1 MTMARFDDEFEESGM
16 RRITRYAI
24 PATILLLVAG
34 SVWYFL
40 HDTAGIR
47 REAPPLPAI
56 TALLPPPPPPPPP
69 KQEKPPE
76 PEKKTVEA
84 PKPNPTPKEESAPK
98 PLTING
104 PAQAGNDAFN
114 IGAGTGGGDVAAGT
128 GFGNENYGRYLTS
141 VIQSAVEQDD
151 RVNHLAFTA
160 QVTAWVDG
168 SRHLHVKVV
177 QSSGDPK
184 VDDALVQLADSM
196 PPLEEEP
203 PGDLQ
208 FKLAIHSR
216 RPG

>member
-1 MTMARFDDEFEESGM
+1 MARYVDEFEEGGLA
-16 RRITRYAI
+16 RIKRFAAPFAI
-24 PATILLLVAG
+24 LALVVG

-47 REAPPLPAI
+47 REAPQIQTI
-56 TALLPPPPPPPPP
+56 TALPPPPPPPPP

-76 PEKKTVEA
+76 PEKKVEEVQ
-84 PKPNPTPKEESAPK
+84 KPNPTPKDIDAPK

-114 IGAGTGGGDVAAGT
+114 IGAGSGGGDVAAGT

-141 VIQSAVEQDD
+141 IIQNAIEQDD

-160 QVTAWVDG
+160 QVTAWVDE
-168 SRHLHVKVV
+168 SRHLHVKLL
-177 QSSGDPK
+177 QSSGDAK
-184 VDDALVQLADSM
+184 VDEALVDLAESV